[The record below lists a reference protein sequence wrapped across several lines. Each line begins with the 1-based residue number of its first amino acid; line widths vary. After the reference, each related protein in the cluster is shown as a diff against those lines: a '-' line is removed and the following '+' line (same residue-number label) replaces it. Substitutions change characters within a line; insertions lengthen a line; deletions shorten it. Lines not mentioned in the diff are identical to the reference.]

1 MNYKIYRLYFSA
13 GLRVGGGKMESNT
26 IDLPSDVLFSA
37 MINEAAQMDAAI
49 CDKVIEL
56 FRDKKLVLSDGFPFI
71 GDDYFL
77 PKPMISIDGTDNDAS
92 NKKLFKKIA
101 YIPLGDFRL
110 FLKGESNPES
120 LLKELGNLGRNQMD
134 AKIQKTA
141 DGENELYNV
150 SYYRFGRDNGLYFI
164 LGFDGDEAVTLFDE
178 LLYGLSY
185 TGIGGKKTAGLGKF
199 TMEEDD
205 LPSPLRGKINTPG
218 GTILLSTS
226 MARENELDLL
236 DPTSAYALVRRGG
249 FIYSEDAIG
258 SSRVSRRK
266 RTMHFFKA
274 GSIFNCQFKGDL
286 FRVDDGY
293 VHPVYRYGIPMWL
306 EV

>member
-1 MNYKIYRLYFSA
+1 MKYKIYRLYFRA
-13 GLRVGGGKMESNT
+13 GLRIGGGKMESNT

-37 MINEAAQMDAAI
+37 IINEASQMDAAT
-49 CDKVIEL
+49 CNKAIEL

-134 AKIQKTA
+134 AKIQKVA

-150 SYYRFGRDNGLYFI
+150 SYYRFGKGNGLYFI
-164 LGFDGDEAVTLFDE
+164 LGFDGDDVETLFDE

-205 LPSPLRGKINTPG
+205 LPSPLREKINTPD

-226 MARENELDLL
+226 MAREDELDEL

-249 FIYSEDAIG
+249 FIYSEDAVG
-258 SSRVSRRK
+258 SASASRRK

-274 GSIFNCQFKGDL
+274 GAVFNRQFKGDL

-293 VHPVYRYGIPMWL
+293 VHPVYRYGIPMWM

>member
-1 MNYKIYRLYFSA
+1 MKYKIYRLYFSA
-13 GLRVGGGKMESNT
+13 GLRVGGGKIESNT

-37 MINEAAQMDAAI
+37 IINEASQIDSITCNKA
-49 CDKVIEL
+49 IEL
-56 FRDKKLVLSDGFPFI
+56 FREKKLVLSDGFPFI

-77 PKPMISIDGTDNDAS
+77 PKPMISIDGRDGDAS

-101 YIPLGDFRL
+101 YIPLEDFRL
-110 FLKGESNPES
+110 FLKGESNPEN
-120 LLKELGNLGRNQMD
+120 LLNEIGSLGRNQMD
-134 AKIQKTA
+134 AKIKKMA

-150 SYYRFGRDNGLYFI
+150 SYFRFGKGNGLYFI
-164 LGFDGDEAVTLFDE
+164 LGFDGDDAETLFDE
-178 LLYGLSY
+178 ILYGLSY

-205 LPSPLRGKINTPG
+205 LPPPLRGRINTPG

-226 MARENELDLL
+226 MAREDELDQL

-249 FIYSEDAIG
+249 FIYSEDAMG
-258 SSRVSRRK
+258 SASISGRK

-274 GSIFNCQFKGDL
+274 GAIFSRQFKGDL

-293 VHPVYRYGIPMWL
+293 VHPVYRYGIPMWM

>member
-1 MNYKIYRLYFSA
+1 MKYKIYRLYFSA

-26 IDLPSDVLFSA
+26 IALPSDVLFSA
-37 MINEAAQMDAAI
+37 IINEAAQIDSVTCNKAI
-49 CDKVIEL
+49 EF
-56 FRDKKLVLSDGFPFI
+56 FREKKLVLSDGFPFI
-71 GDDYFL
+71 GNDYFF
-77 PKPMISIDGTDNDAS
+77 PKPMISIDGRDGDTSD
-92 NKKLFKKIA
+92 KKLFKKIA
-101 YIPLGDFRL
+101 YIPLADVHSFM
-110 FLKGESNPES
+110 KGESNPES
-120 LLKELGNLGRNQMD
+120 LLKEAGSLGKNQMD
-134 AKIQKTA
+134 TKIQKAA

-150 SYYRFGRDNGLYFI
+150 SYYRFGKGNGLYFI
-164 LGFDGDEAVTLFDE
+164 LGFDGDEPEILFDE

-205 LPSPLRGKINTPG
+205 LPSPLRGKINTPN
-218 GTILLSTS
+218 GTVLLSTS
-226 MARENELDLL
+226 MAREDELDQL

-249 FIYSEDAIG
+249 FIYSEDAMG
-258 SSRVSRRK
+258 SAFVSRRK

-274 GSIFNCQFKGDL
+274 GAIFNRQFKGDL

-293 VHPVYRYGIPMWL
+293 VHPVYRYGIPMWM